1 MKSKLRL
8 LLASLLTAAFGGTA
22 FAQLDNF
29 YAEGLVG
36 ISSIKVAT
44 GKFTNNTFTQQL
56 DTATPATAPNSITVT
71 GKDKSSQAF
80 GLRVGYQLSPIF
92 SVEGTYINVGTASVT
107 GTGVMVAPT
116 ASASAVAFK
125 TDLDITS
132 WNFGF
137 AARHTMDNFSLV
149 GRLGIS
155 TSTAEWGKTISNTTA
170 PTAGAQSASKFLL
183 DAFPAQQRKVDF
195 NYGLGVSYK
204 VNDHVSVSGNYDY
217 VSGAQ
222 AANVISA
229 SLKYAF

>member
-8 LLASLLTAAFGGTA
+8 LLASLLTAAFAGTA
-22 FAQLDNF
+22 FAQLDSF
-29 YAEGLVG
+29 YAEGIAG

-56 DTATPATAPNSITVT
+56 DTSFNAPNSITIT

-92 SVEGTYINVGTASVT
+92 SVEGTYINVGTATVT
-107 GTGVMVAPT
+107 GTGVMVTPT
-116 ASASAVAFK
+116 NSASAVAFK

-137 AARHTMDNFSLV
+137 AARHTMDNLSLV
-149 GRLGIS
+149 GRIGIS

-170 PTAGAQSASKFLL
+170 PIAGAQSASKFLF
-183 DAFPAQQRKVDF
+183 DGFPNQQRKADF
-195 NYGLGVSYK
+195 NYGVGVSYK

-229 SLKYAF
+229 SVKYAF